1 MGISLFDGKD
11 DSYWWVLCVEKFF
24 KEQGTTS
31 EMKLSTAVTALRGRV
46 HQWWLWRSQR
56 HPPTCWE
63 MFTTV
68 FLWRFKPEWRPILPI
83 DNEEEEP
90 SLELQQPK
98 QGNNVHTQ
106 SLVVDEINGSTNPS
120 LLVVVGRD
128 CKFEIRDHRESVSP
142 LIPNNANAHF
152 ATSLNQASLS
162 KPKLLQSTDPSLSQP
177 LSLSKPRAELI
188 SPPPAPPPKPLDLLI
203 ASFPPSKPLYIKPTL
218 MSSPKPQGL
227 MGFAGSENAKS
238 FLTFDPGGN
247 IFVSYSVSRRCLQ
260 IRNFQSFA
268 MIFSPAVE
276 VFDANHRSLSPA
288 TKSHD
293 NTILLS
299 LLCLPY
305 DRGKMVFSSFL
316 FPMENLAPAMVLLP
330 VQGAASGWPWV
341 PWSSM
346 KMTASVTTT
355 SVKHVREEDT
365 HQG

>member
-1 MGISLFDGKD
+1 MGISVFDGED
-11 DSYWWVLCVEKFF
+11 DSYCWVLCVEKFF

-31 EMKLSTAVTALRGRV
+31 EMKLSTAVTALRGRA

-83 DNEEEEP
+83 DNEKEEP
-90 SLELQQPK
+90 GLELQQPK
-98 QGNNVHTQ
+98 QGNNIHPQ
-106 SLVVDEINGSTNPS
+106 SLVADEINGSTNPS

-152 ATSLNQASLS
+152 ATSLNQPSLS
-162 KPKLLQSTDPSLSQP
+162 EPKLLQSTDPSLSQP

-247 IFVSYSVSRRCLQ
+247 IVVSYSVSRRCLQ

-276 VFDANHRSLSPA
+276 VFDADHRSLFPA

-299 LLCLPY
+299 LCVCLMIEGRWCFQASYFRWRIWLRRWFCFRRRAPLLVG
-305 DRGKMVFSSFL
+305 RGCR
-316 FPMENLAPAMVLLP
+316 
-330 VQGAASGWPWV
+330 GA
-341 PWSSM
+341 
-346 KMTASVTTT
+346 
-355 SVKHVREEDT
+355 R
-365 HQG
+365 